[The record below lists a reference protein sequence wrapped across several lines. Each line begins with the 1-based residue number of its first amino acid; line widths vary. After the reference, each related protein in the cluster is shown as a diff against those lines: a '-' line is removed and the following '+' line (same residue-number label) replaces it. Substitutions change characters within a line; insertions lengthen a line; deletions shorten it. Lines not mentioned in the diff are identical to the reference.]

1 MFLTF
6 ISHVEISFRWQVTS
20 RPTAVVVGG
29 GPCPEDWSELILGTE
44 EESSLFGSA
53 IDKAIGKG
61 WAIEEG

>member
-1 MFLTF
+1 MAGD
-6 ISHVEISFRWQVTS
+6 VTS
-20 RPTAVVVGG
+20 HCSGGGG
-29 GPCPEDWSELILGTE
+29 GPCPEDWAELILGTE